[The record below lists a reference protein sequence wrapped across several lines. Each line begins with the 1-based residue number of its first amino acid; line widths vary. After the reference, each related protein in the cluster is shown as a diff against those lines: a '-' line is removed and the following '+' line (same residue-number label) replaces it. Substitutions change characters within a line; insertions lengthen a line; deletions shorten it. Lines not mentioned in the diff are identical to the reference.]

1 MSIYDCLNYFMME
14 ETLTGDDK
22 WYCSK
27 CRDHVTANKKM
38 EVWKAPEY
46 LIIHLKRFSHTRNA
60 MFGSRKIND
69 FIDFPVNALD
79 MGPYILSRKNAN
91 SG

>member
-1 MSIYDCLNYFMME
+1 MME